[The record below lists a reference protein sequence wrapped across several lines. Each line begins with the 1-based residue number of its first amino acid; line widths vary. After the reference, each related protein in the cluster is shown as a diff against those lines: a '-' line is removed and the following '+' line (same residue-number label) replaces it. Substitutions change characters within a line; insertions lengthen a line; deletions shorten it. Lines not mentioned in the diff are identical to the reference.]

1 MSTSFASNRIMN
13 TTFDADMMFS
23 APLPMKKPA
32 APTMQKHKDSK
43 HTWKLVLIKDNGEKL
58 IRFCSTKKHA
68 LAVGRAV
75 HNAKTR
81 PTKMFSV
88 TKA

>member
-1 MSTSFASNRIMN
+1 MSTSSASKMTMN

-23 APLPMKKPA
+23 APLPMKRPA
-32 APTMQKHKDSK
+32 APTMQKHRDSK

>member
-1 MSTSFASNRIMN
+1 MSTSNASKKIMN
-13 TTFDADMMFS
+13 TTFDQDMVF

-43 HTWKLVLIKDNGEKL
+43 HPWKLVLIKDNGEKL

>member
-1 MSTSFASNRIMN
+1 MSICSAFNSIMN
-13 TTFDADMMFS
+13 TTFDQDMVF

-43 HTWKLVLIKDNGEKL
+43 HPWKLVLIKDNGEKL

>member
-1 MSTSFASNRIMN
+1 MSTSNASNKIMN
-13 TTFDADMMFS
+13 TTFDADEMFS
-23 APLPMKKPA
+23 APLPMKRPA

-43 HTWKLVLIKDNGEKL
+43 HQWKLVLHKDNGEKL

-68 LAVGRAV
+68 LAVGRTI
-75 HNAKTR
+75 HESKNR

>member
-1 MSTSFASNRIMN
+1 MN
-13 TTFDADMMFS
+13 TTFDQDMVF

-43 HTWKLVLIKDNGEKL
+43 HSWKLVLIKDNGEKL

>member
-1 MSTSFASNRIMN
+1 MSTSFVSNKIMN
-13 TTFDADMMFS
+13 PTFDADMMFS
-23 APLPMKKPA
+23 APLPMKRPA
-32 APTMQKHKDSK
+32 APTMQKHRDSK
-43 HTWKLVLIKDNGEKL
+43 HTWKLVLIKDNGDKL

>member
-1 MSTSFASNRIMN
+1 MSTCSAFNSIMN
-13 TTFDADMMFS
+13 TTFDQDMVF

-43 HTWKLVLIKDNGEKL
+43 HPWKLVLIKDNGEKL